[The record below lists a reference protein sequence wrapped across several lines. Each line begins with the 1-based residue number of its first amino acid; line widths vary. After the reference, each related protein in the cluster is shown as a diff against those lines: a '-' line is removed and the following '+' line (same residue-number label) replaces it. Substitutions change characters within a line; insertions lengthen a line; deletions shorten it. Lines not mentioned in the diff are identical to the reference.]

1 MGFSEFK
8 TTRSGREM
16 IAAAVAGGKLSLT
29 KIQMGDGRITSQ
41 SIYGLTGLISPVHDV
56 EIASKE
62 VKQGTD
68 KNGETA
74 NYALI
79 KGHFKKSELEK
90 SFYFR
95 EIGVYAKIDDGEEK
109 LITYNNAYDLADY
122 IDKESAEIQDRTLVI
137 PVFIGEVKEIDVVIN
152 VDMTYVSI
160 DDFERHKKDK
170 LLHLPTGGEAGQV
183 PVKTE
188 SGVEWKLVEV
198 PPSFSDLLTWPDC
211 TRITNRVDSNTYVEQ
226 IVDKATRSILKA
238 KRVTVKNADG
248 SYTVT
253 IIFYEEDG
261 VTVKSKYVI
270 HTTKDVNA
278 STYYEEVTRE
288 VG

>member
-16 IAAAVAGGKLSLT
+16 IAAAVAGGKLSFT

-62 VKQGTD
+62 VKQGID

-79 KGHFKKSELEK
+79 KGHFKKNELEK

-137 PVFIGEVKEIDVVIN
+137 PVFIGEVNEIDVVIN
-152 VDMTYVSI
+152 VDMTYVTTEE
-160 DDFERHKKDK
+160 FESHKEDK
-170 LLHLPTGGEAGQV
+170 LLHLPSGGTEGQV
-183 PVKTE
+183 PVRTK
-188 SGVEWKLVEV
+188 SGVEWGKAGDPEALDEHIKNKDIHVTKQEKETWNGKAGADHNHTAEDV
-198 PPSFSDLLTWPDC
+198 GAAPVIHKHALSDLPITYGTTDLVAGTSQLT
-211 TRITNRVDSNTYVEQ
+211 T
-226 IVDKATRSILKA
+226 DKIYL
-238 KRVTVKNADG
+238 VYD
-248 SYTVT
+248 
-253 IIFYEEDG
+253 
-261 VTVKSKYVI
+261 
-270 HTTKDVNA
+270 
-278 STYYEEVTRE
+278 
-288 VG
+288 